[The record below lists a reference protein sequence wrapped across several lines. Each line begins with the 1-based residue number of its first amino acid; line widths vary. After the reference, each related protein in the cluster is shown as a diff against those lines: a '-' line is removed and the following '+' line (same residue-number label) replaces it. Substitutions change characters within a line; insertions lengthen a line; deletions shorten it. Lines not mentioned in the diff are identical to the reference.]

1 MVKKNLD
8 GSTRAVPYGGGQQIV
23 TRLRKELWGA
33 LNIQKGRNR
42 PLDMLL
48 ADQIDKDAA
57 GTLNKLSKFLPQ
69 EVSVGATSDFA
80 LALGEVAQRIQA
92 STAGIIDV
100 TPDYSNSSLGNNAQD
115 AEIVEEQGDKD
126 NNVPKIV
133 PVKVPTFAKLRPDY
147 EPPEK
152 PKPKPIQ
159 LEPES
164 EPEPEPVKADRKP
177 RRQSAGRLIQQK
189 KKQNLKNQ
197 E

>member
-1 MVKKNLD
+1 MSNPSNKRLGRPEGVGN
-8 GSTRAVPYGGGQQIV
+8 GQQIV
-23 TRLRKELWGA
+23 ARLRKELWGA

-48 ADQIDKDAA
+48 ADQIDRDAA

-92 STAGIIDV
+92 TTAGIIDV
-100 TPDYSNSSLGNNAQD
+100 TPDYSKDEYVSTAQD
-115 AEIVEEQGDKD
+115 AEIIDEQDK
-126 NNVPKIV
+126 PLEHKPI
-133 PVKVPTFAKLRPDY
+133 KVPSFAKLRPDY

-152 PKPKPIQ
+152 PKPKP
-159 LEPES
+159 EPVFIEP

-189 KKQNLKNQ
+189 KKQNLKS
-197 E
+197 EK

>member
-48 ADQIDKDAA
+48 ADQIDRDAA
-57 GTLNKLSKFLPQ
+57 GTLNKLAKFLPQ

-80 LALGEVAQRIQA
+80 LALGEVAQRIQS

-100 TPDYSNSSLGNNAQD
+100 TPDNSKDKLGDNAQD
-115 AEIVEEQGDKD
+115 AEIIDEQDK
-126 NNVPKIV
+126 PLEQKRI
-133 PVKVPTFAKLRPDY
+133 KVPTFAKLRPDY

-152 PKPKPIQ
+152 LKPKP
-159 LEPES
+159 EPIYI
-164 EPEPEPVKADRKP
+164 EPEPEPEPEPIKADRKP

-189 KKQNLKNQ
+189 KKQNLKKQ

>member
-1 MVKKNLD
+1 MSNEIKRQERQGN
-8 GSTRAVPYGGGQQIV
+8 GQQIV

-92 STAGIIDV
+92 STTGIIDV
-100 TPDYSNSSLGNNAQD
+100 TPDYSNSELGDDAQD
-115 AEIVEEQGDKD
+115 AEIIDEQDK
-126 NNVPKIV
+126 PLEQKPI
-133 PVKVPTFAKLRPDY
+133 KVPNFAKLRPDY
-147 EPPEK
+147 EAPEK
-152 PKPKPIQ
+152 PKPKPEPVYI
-159 LEPES
+159 EPETK
-164 EPEPEPVKADRKP
+164 PEPIKADRKP

-189 KKQNLKNQ
+189 KKQNLKS
-197 E
+197 EK

>member
-1 MVKKNLD
+1 MVKKNAD
-8 GSTRAVPYGGGQQIV
+8 GSTRVVPYGGGQQIV

-48 ADQIDKDAA
+48 ADQIDRDAA
-57 GTLNKLSKFLPQ
+57 GTLNKLAKFLPQ

-92 STAGIIDV
+92 STTGIIDI
-100 TPDYSNSSLGNNAQD
+100 TPDNSKEELGDNAQD
-115 AEIVEEQGDKD
+115 AEIIDEPKKPLEQK
-126 NNVPKIV
+126 PL
-133 PVKVPTFAKLRPDY
+133 KVPNFAKLRPDY

-159 LEPES
+159 LEPEP

>member
-1 MVKKNLD
+1 MGNEIKRQERQGN
-8 GSTRAVPYGGGQQIV
+8 GQQIV
-23 TRLRKELWGA
+23 ARLRKELWGA

-92 STAGIIDV
+92 TTAGIIDV
-100 TPDYSNSSLGNNAQD
+100 TPDYSKDKLGEDAQD
-115 AEIVEEQGDKD
+115 AEIIDEQEK
-126 NNVPKIV
+126 PLEHKPI
-133 PVKVPTFAKLRPDY
+133 KVPSFAKLRPDY

-152 PKPKPIQ
+152 PKPKP
-159 LEPES
+159 
-164 EPEPEPVKADRKP
+164 
-177 RRQSAGRLIQQK
+177 
-189 KKQNLKNQ
+189 
-197 E
+197 